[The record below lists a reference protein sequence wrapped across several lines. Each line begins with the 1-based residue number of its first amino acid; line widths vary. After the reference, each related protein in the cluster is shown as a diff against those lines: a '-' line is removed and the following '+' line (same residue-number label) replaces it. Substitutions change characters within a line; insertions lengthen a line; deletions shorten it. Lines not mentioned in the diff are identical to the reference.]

1 MPPSRFGPALQLR
14 RIRAGLSLSGLSDLV
29 HFSPSYLSRVE
40 SGDRTPSP
48 QLARLCDTAL
58 GANGELADLLAPRAP
73 RAASTPPPAPAAGK
87 SPRTV
92 PSSPRTEGDPD
103 SGTPAPAGCPVALPA
118 VDDGEDVRS
127 VAHFTGHLGELR
139 RLAQRVSPTPVLQQ
153 VGGAIP
159 LLESLARAARTPAAR
174 DQYLELLAFYCEF
187 AGWMAQEAGKHAEA
201 ERWIGRTE
209 SLAREA
215 GAHDLADHTLIRRAG
230 LALYQGNAESVV
242 EYAAEAGR
250 RGHGSPRISALAAFR
265 EAQGLAL
272 AGRGKSCAAALDRAG
287 ELLDATAVTA
297 VTPVTAVTAVT
308 AAPAA
313 GSSEGSRAR
322 PPALVIGSD
331 LAVRLG
337 GPVGGWCLYDLGRP
351 DEAAEVIRDGLG
363 QLPDRAARMRALF
376 TARLALSLADAG
388 ELDAV
393 VPVVDGLLKDSEG
406 LCSDAVRTQLRQLA
420 ISLRRRHTRP
430 AMRELRARVTAALS
444 CTGCVTP
451 S

>member
-1 MPPSRFGPALQLR
+1 MPPLRFGHALQLH
-14 RIRAGLSLSGLSDLV
+14 RIRARLSLSGLSDLV

-40 SGDRTPSP
+40 SGERTPSP

-58 GANGELADLLAPRAP
+58 GANGELADLLVPSVAPGGRGAP
-73 RAASTPPPAPAAGK
+73 GGK
-87 SPRTV
+87 SPRVV
-92 PSSPRTEGDPD
+92 PSSSRGEGGAG
-103 SGTPAPAGCPVALPA
+103 SGSPSSGVCPVALPA

-127 VAHFTGHLGELR
+127 VVHFTGHLGELR

-153 VGGAIP
+153 VGSAIT

-174 DQYLELLAFYCEF
+174 ERFLELLAFYCEF
-187 AGWMAQEAGKHAEA
+187 AGWMAQESGDHVAA

-209 SLAREA
+209 SLAVEA

-230 LALYQGNAESVV
+230 LALYRGNAESVV
-242 EYAAEAGR
+242 EYAVEAGR
-250 RGHGSPRISALAAFR
+250 RGQGSPRIRALAALR

-272 AGRGKSCAAALDRAG
+272 AGRGKLCAAALDRAG
-287 ELLDATAVTA
+287 ELLDATVVTA
-297 VTPVTAVTAVT
+297 VGP
-308 AAPAA
+308 
-313 GSSEGSRAR
+313 SEGSRSR
-322 PPALVIGSD
+322 PAALVIGSD

-351 DEAAEVIRDGLG
+351 DEAAEVIRDGLDR
-363 QLPDRAARMRALF
+363 LPVRAARMRALF

-393 VPVVDGLLKDSEG
+393 VPVADGLLKDSEG

-420 ISLRRRHTRP
+420 VSLRRRDTRP
-430 AMRELRARVTAALS
+430 AMRELRARVTAALG

>member
-1 MPPSRFGPALQLR
+1 MPPLRFGHALQLH

-58 GANGELADLLAPRAP
+58 GADGELADLLAPRVP
-73 RAASTPPPAPAAGK
+73 RAAPTSAADK
-87 SPRTV
+87 SPRAV
-92 PSSPRTEGDPD
+92 PSSPRTEGAPG
-103 SGTPAPAGCPVALPA
+103 SGQPAPAVCPVALPA

-139 RLAQRVSPTPVLQQ
+139 RLAQRVSPTPVLRQA
-153 VGGAIP
+153 GGAIS
-159 LLESLARAARTPAAR
+159 LLESLAPAARTPAAR

-187 AGWMAQEAGKHAEA
+187 AGWMAQESGNHTEA

-209 SLAREA
+209 TLATEA

-250 RGHGSPRISALAAFR
+250 RGHGSPRIRALAAFR

-272 AGRGKSCAAALDRAG
+272 AGRGKLCAAALDRAG
-287 ELLDATAVTA
+287 ELLDATAGTA
-297 VTPVTAVTAVT
+297 AITVT
-308 AAPAA
+308 AARP
-313 GSSEGSRAR
+313 SEGSRSR
-322 PPALVIGSD
+322 SPALVIGSD

-363 QLPDRAARMRALF
+363 QLPHRAARMRALF